1 MGHLLN
7 MALKGKS
14 TAGVATVN
22 WSHGYLAT
30 CATRSWSVSKNGSVV
45 ASGSGSTYASGSFTV
60 ANGDT
65 ISMSSTS
72 GASGTACQ
80 NSMVSI
86 LRDATVVATNT
97 QIGLNVTAT
106 ASWTIA
112 TVAATYTIQG
122 GDVI

>member
-14 TAGVATVN
+14 TAGIATVY
-22 WSHGYLAT
+22 WSHGYTGT

-45 ASGSGSTYASGSFTV
+45 ASGSGDTYTSGSFTV

-72 GASGTACQ
+72 GASGTACE
-80 NSMVSI
+80 NSTVSI
-86 LRDATVVATNT
+86 LRDATVVATDT
-97 QIGLNVTAT
+97 QTGLNVTAT

-112 TVAATYTIQG
+112 TVQATYYIQG
-122 GDVI
+122 GDIV